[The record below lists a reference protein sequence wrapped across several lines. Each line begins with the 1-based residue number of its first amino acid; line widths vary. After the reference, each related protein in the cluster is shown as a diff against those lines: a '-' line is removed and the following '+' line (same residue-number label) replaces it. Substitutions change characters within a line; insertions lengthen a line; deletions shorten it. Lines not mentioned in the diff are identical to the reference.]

1 MGVYRDDSQPV
12 PLSCTQSLSHRQAFR
27 EPMWSEVP
35 LGWEEV
41 FVRKLF
47 FGRKKGRHFPF
58 GRGLWNVSLP
68 LFFPPSFFLLGL
80 VFFFGGWVVGKRE
93 DFGGKLTSR
102 FGWSFFWSVQ
112 CQETHLG
119 DLHLLAERLWKVR
132 PTEPGRFG

>member
-12 PLSCTQSLSHRQAFR
+12 PLSCTQSLSHRQAFH

-68 LFFPPSFFLLGL
+68 LFFCWVSFFVLG
-80 VFFFGGWVVGKRE
+80 GGWWGKGKILEGNLLHDLVGH
-93 DFGGKLTSR
+93 
-102 FGWSFFWSVQ
+102 FFWSVQ